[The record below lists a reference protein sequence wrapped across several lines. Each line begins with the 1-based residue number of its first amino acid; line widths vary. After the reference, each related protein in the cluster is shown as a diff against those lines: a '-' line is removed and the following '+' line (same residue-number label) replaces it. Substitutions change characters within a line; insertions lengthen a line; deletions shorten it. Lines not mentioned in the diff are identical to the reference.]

1 MAGISPKL
9 PLRRDS
15 VDGYDLIKNYV
26 DMVRQNLKNLVLTNP
41 GERMMDPSFGIG
53 LKTYLFE
60 NNSPGLYGQIAA
72 KVQRQVGQY
81 MPFLNVDNIEFTDS
95 EGTFSTVN
103 GFTPREDPLNQEFNT
118 VQVRMFITIK
128 PLRRRTTLDMQF

>member
-53 LKTYLFE
+53 LRTYLFE
-60 NNSPGLYGQIAA
+60 NNGPGLYGQIAS
-72 KVQRQVGQY
+72 RSSL
-81 MPFLNVDNIEFTDS
+81 P
-95 EGTFSTVN
+95 VN
-103 GFTPREDPLNQEFNT
+103 ECEW
-118 VQVRMFITIK
+118 K
-128 PLRRRTTLDMQF
+128 EE